1 MKRGLRTS
9 GDGHLYRRT
18 GPKVQ
23 LDEWPGT
30 HGGSG
35 YLGAMLA
42 LQKRLAG
49 AGQLGLE
56 DVPTPLA
63 GPGQALLEVAYAG
76 ICGTDLHI
84 EDDEFPS
91 EPPVTLGHELSG
103 VIRDLG
109 PGTNTALKIGDR
121 VTSETYFYTCGQCLE
136 CRSGAPNMCLQ
147 RRSIGSKE
155 NGAFARFVVVPVR
168 NLHRLPTNVSLQAGA
183 LTEPLACVV
192 HNALEIAGVRAGEV
206 CVVSG
211 PGPIGLLTLQ
221 VAQAAGAKVV
231 MLGTRADERRLRLA
245 EQLGARAIDV
255 TGGLDE
261 ARRTVMD
268 LTPRGA
274 DVAFECAGVGA
285 SAAACLELL
294 KPRGRYAQVGLYG
307 KPISFPMDQACL
319 KEITITGSNATVPSA
334 WAWALRLLESG
345 AVNTEAIVSDVVR
358 LEEWHD
364 AFARLR
370 RKDAVKIL
378 LQPGDDLTVAAD

>member
-1 MKRGLRTS
+1 
-9 GDGHLYRRT
+9 
-18 GPKVQ
+18 
-23 LDEWPGT
+23 
-30 HGGSG
+30 
-35 YLGAMLA
+35 MLA
-42 LQKRLAG
+42 LRKRLAG
-49 AGQLGLE
+49 AGQLGLD
-56 DVPTPLA
+56 DVPRPAA
-63 GPGQALLEVAYAG
+63 GPGQVLVEVAYAG

-103 VIRDLG
+103 VIRAFG
-109 PGTNTALKIGDR
+109 PGTETALKIGDR

-155 NGAFARFVVVPVR
+155 NGAFARFVVVPVGNVR
-168 NLHRLPTNVSLQAGA
+168 RLPPNVSLKAGA

-221 VAQAAGAKVV
+221 VARAAGAEVV
-231 MLGTRADERRLRLA
+231 VLGTRTDERRLRLA
-245 EQLGARAIDV
+245 EHLGARVIDV

-261 ARRTVMD
+261 ARQLITE

-307 KPISFPMDQACL
+307 KPIAFSMDQACL
-319 KEITITGSNATVPSA
+319 KEIIITGSNATVPSA

-345 AVNTEAIVSDVVR
+345 AVNTEAIVSDVVP
-358 LEEWHD
+358 LEEWRE

-370 RKDAVKIL
+370 RQDAVKIL
-378 LQPGDDLTVAAD
+378 LQPGSGDLSAAEQ

>member
-1 MKRGLRTS
+1 
-9 GDGHLYRRT
+9 
-18 GPKVQ
+18 
-23 LDEWPGT
+23 
-30 HGGSG
+30 
-35 YLGAMLA
+35 MLA
-42 LQKRLAG
+42 LQKRFAG

-56 DVPTPLA
+56 DVLRPVPA
-63 GPGQALLEVAYAG
+63 PGQALLEVAYAG

-103 VIRDLG
+103 VVRAFG
-109 PGTNTALKIGDR
+109 PGTDTPLKIGDR
-121 VTSETYFYTCGQCLE
+121 VTTETYFHVCGQCQE
-136 CRSGAPNMCLQ
+136 CRAGSPNMCLQ

-155 NGAFARFVVVPVR
+155 NGAFAPYLVVPVR
-168 NLHRLPTNVSLQAGA
+168 NLHRLPPNVSLRAGA

-192 HNALEIAGVRAGEV
+192 HNALEIAGVKAGEV
-206 CVVSG
+206 CIVSG

-221 VAQAAGAKVV
+221 VAKAAGAKVV
-231 MLGTRADERRLRLA
+231 VLGTRADERRLRLA
-245 EQLGARAIDV
+245 QQLGAQVIDV
-255 TGGLDE
+255 TDGLDE
-261 ARRTVMD
+261 VRRIVLE

-285 SAAACLELL
+285 SAAACLALL
-294 KPRGRYAQVGLYG
+294 RPRGRYAQVGLYG
-307 KPISFPMDQACL
+307 KPITFPMDAACL
-319 KEITITGSNATVPSA
+319 KELTVTGSNATVPSS

-345 AVNTEAIVSDVVR
+345 AVNTEAIVSDVVP

-378 LQPGDDLTVAAD
+378 LQPGAGDLTAATD